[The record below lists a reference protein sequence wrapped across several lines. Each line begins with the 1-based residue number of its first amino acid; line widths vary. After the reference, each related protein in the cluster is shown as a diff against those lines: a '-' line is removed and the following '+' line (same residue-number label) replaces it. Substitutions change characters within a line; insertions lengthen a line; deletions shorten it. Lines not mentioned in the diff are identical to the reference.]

1 MRNGDA
7 REAALLD
14 MTDLEKALPGSDS
27 ASTAGA
33 IILRLDDIADEI
45 AARLCDG
52 MSPSDHSRAIVI
64 RDALVAARDIV
75 LGAPTVR

>member
-14 MTDLEKALPGSDS
+14 MTDLEKALLGPDS
-27 ASTAGA
+27 ASTANA
-33 IILRLDDIADEI
+33 IILRLEVIADEI
-45 AARLCDG
+45 AACLCDG
-52 MSPSDHSRAIVI
+52 ISPSDYSRATVI

-75 LGAPTVR
+75 LGATTVR